1 MRISIIAVG
10 RMKPGPEFSLTQQY
24 LTRLTWPVVVREV
37 EEKKKLPP
45 AALRKREGE
54 LLLSVCPKTTTII
67 ALDERGKNLS
77 SRSFAVQLGRW
88 RDDGEAEITFI
99 IGGAGGLS
107 QEVLDRTSLIL
118 SLGPMTW
125 PHQLARGL
133 LLEQLYRGQQIL
145 AGHPYHRD

>member
-10 RMKPGPEFSLTQQY
+10 RLKSGPETALAQQF
-24 LTRLTWPVVVREV
+24 LTRLTWPVTVREV

-45 AALRKREGE
+45 TALRKREAE
-54 LLLSVCPKTTTII
+54 LLLSACPKIATII
-67 ALDERGKNLS
+67 ALDEQGKGLT
-77 SRSFAVQLGRW
+77 SREFAARLGRW
-88 RDDGEAEITFI
+88 RDEGETEIAFI
-99 IGGAGGLS
+99 IGGAGGLDKTI
-107 QEVLDRTSLIL
+107 LDRASLVL

-145 AGHPYHRD
+145 AGHPYHRE

>member
-1 MRISIIAVG
+1 MRISVIAVG
-10 RMKPGPEFSLTQQY
+10 RLKSGPETALAQKF
-24 LTRLTWPVVVREV
+24 LTRLTWPVTIREI

-54 LLLSVCPKTTTII
+54 LLLSACAKTTPII
-67 ALDERGKNLS
+67 ALDEQGKSLS
-77 SRSFAVQLGRW
+77 SRDFADRLGRW
-88 RDDGEAEITFI
+88 RDDGEAEIAFI
-99 IGGAGGLS
+99 IGGAGGLDKAI
-107 QEVLDRTSLIL
+107 LDRASLVL

>member
-1 MRISIIAVG
+1 MHISVVAVG
-10 RMKPGPEFSLTQQY
+10 RLKSGPETALAQQF
-24 LTRLTWPVVVREV
+24 LVRLTWPVTIREV

-54 LLLSVCPKTTTII
+54 LLLAACPKFAPLI
-67 ALDERGKNLS
+67 ALDEQGTGLS
-77 SRSFAVQLGRW
+77 SRDFAERLGRW
-88 RDDGEAEITFI
+88 RDEGEAEIAFI
-99 IGGAGGLS
+99 IGGAGGLDKAIL
-107 QEVLDRTSLIL
+107 ERASLVL

>member
-1 MRISIIAVG
+1 MRIAVIAVG
-10 RMKPGPEFSLTQQY
+10 RLKSGPETALARQY
-24 LTRLTWPVVVREV
+24 LDRLVWPVAVREV

-45 AALRKREGE
+45 AALRKREAE
-54 LLLSVCPKTTTII
+54 LLLSACAKGAVIV
-67 ALDERGKNLS
+67 ALDEKGSCLS
-77 SRSFAVQLGRW
+77 SRDFAGRLSRW
-88 RDDGEAEITFI
+88 RDDGVAEIDFV
-99 IGGAGGLS
+99 IGGADGLD
-107 QEVLDRTSLIL
+107 ETVLDRASLVL